1 MKQSR
6 SGYKREYRK
15 AGIKIKLTLYFIKER
30 LKKLDM
36 LRSKDAFN
44 TISRAS
50 QIEKLVNKEL
60 DKTK

>member
-6 SGYKREYRK
+6 RGYVREYRK

-36 LRSKDAFN
+36 LRSKDNFN

-50 QIEKLVNKEL
+50 QIENIVNKVL
-60 DKTK
+60 DRIE